1 MKFVGMLMWS
11 LIFEMGIVSIYMVSD
26 GIIKEWL
33 NTKTTSENIQRLRR
47 WYLLSYFI
55 MAYVVILFI
64 KVTFEIRFVFDNAL
78 LLLLEMFVLA
88 VHDRKLYFVI
98 GVTVGFITMVP
109 YVLMADIDVRVAMI
123 FLVTIPLML
132 VSCYFTINKNSLVRW
147 LTFLIVG
154 IAFWTLR
161 KIEWL
166 GSQKMMLFLLL
177 SYLIQ
182 ATIIFWL
189 FFLYEKNQQIIAKNE
204 HDALFDE
211 MTSTK
216 NYRAFVRELDQLVQV
231 HAEAEDKTP
240 LALIMVDVDHFKLI
254 NDTYGHLVGNEV
266 LKAVSGKLVE
276 SADELGIIAE
286 VYRIG
291 GEEFAILLREKNKG
305 QAQAFIEKCRAD
317 LAQTSAS
324 QEHEIYVTISVGY
337 ALLKSRETA
346 IDFFQRI
353 DSLLYQAKRNGR
365 NMVVGEN

>member
-1 MKFVGMLMWS
+1 MWS

-64 KVTFEIRFVFDNAL
+64 KMTFEIRFVFDNAL

-88 VHDRKLYFVI
+88 VRDRKLYFVI

-254 NDTYGHLVGNEV
+254 NDTYGNLVGNEV

-276 SADELGIIAE
+276 SADELGIIAD

-305 QAQAFIEKCRAD
+305 QAQTFIEKCRAD

-324 QEHEIYVTISVGY
+324 QEHEIYVIISVGY
-337 ALLKSRETA
+337 ELLKSRETA

-365 NMVVGEN
+365 NMVVGGD